1 LGHLVCPADGGGR
14 VQDVSHLSDVET
26 LRRQAREHIDDGPI
40 TEAYGAD
47 RERVIAVLNEVLAT
61 EIVCYLRYKRH
72 YFTATGLN
80 ATNAAAEF
88 LQHANEEQQH
98 ADMAATRITQLQG
111 VPDFNPDILT
121 ERSHAEY
128 VEGANLVEMVKEDLV
143 AERIAIASYSEIVRW
158 LGDNDPTTRRMIEQ
172 ILEVEEEHADDL
184 MNLLEELR

>member
-1 LGHLVCPADGGGR
+1 VT
-14 VQDVSHLSDVET
+14 HLSDVET
-26 LRRQAREHIDDGPI
+26 LRKQAREHIGQGPI

-72 YFTATGLN
+72 HFTATGLN
-80 ATNAAAEF
+80 ATAAASEF

-98 ADMAATRITQLQG
+98 ADMAAQRITQLRGQ
-111 VPDFNPDILT
+111 PDFNPDILT
-121 ERSHAEY
+121 NRSHAEY
-128 VEGANLVEMVKEDLV
+128 VEGDGLLDMVKEDLV

-158 LGDNDPTTRRMIEQ
+158 LGDKDPTTRRMIEQ

-184 MNLLEELR
+184 LSLLEDLK